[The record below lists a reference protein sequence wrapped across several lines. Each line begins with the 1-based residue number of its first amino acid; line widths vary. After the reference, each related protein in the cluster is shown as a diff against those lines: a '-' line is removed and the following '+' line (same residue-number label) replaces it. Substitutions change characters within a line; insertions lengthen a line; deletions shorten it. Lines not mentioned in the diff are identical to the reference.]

1 MGSCVN
7 KGIGIQRLLALT
19 LAGCLILPVQSAT
32 NITVSVT
39 VLAPLPCVFD
49 GNKPIEVNFGDEV
62 LTTRIDGG
70 NYRMPIAYSL
80 SCSGQGKNAMKLQI
94 AGNGASFNSQ
104 LLQTNVNGLGIALL
118 RNGTRIPLNSWQS
131 FTYSTTL
138 PVLEAV
144 LVRQVG
150 VELPTGE
157 FNASATLRADYQ

>member
-1 MGSCVN
+1 MPA
-7 KGIGIQRLLALT
+7 R
-19 LAGCLILPVQSAT
+19 SAT

-144 LVRQVG
+144 PVRQAG

-157 FNASATLRADYQ
+157 FSASATLRADYQ